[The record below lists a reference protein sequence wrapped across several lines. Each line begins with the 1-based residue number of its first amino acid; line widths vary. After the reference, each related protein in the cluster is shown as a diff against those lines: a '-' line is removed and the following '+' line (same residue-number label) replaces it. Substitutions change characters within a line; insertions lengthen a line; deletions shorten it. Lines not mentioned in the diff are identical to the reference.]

1 MNAINGSAIKSIVAP
16 AYSVAEEFANTL
28 THGVGLLLSVGAL
41 SYMITTMPTDYN
53 ALQKTGV
60 VAYGISL
67 VLMFLT
73 STLYHGITQPNAK
86 GVLKRLDHC
95 AIYLLIA
102 GTYTPILTISLDSP
116 AASKLLIFIWSAAIA
131 GVVFK
136 AFFTGRFKSFSV
148 ITYVAMGWSSV
159 FVIYEL
165 YLVLA
170 PPGFGLLMA
179 GGIAYSIGVIFYVTT
194 AIAYNHAIWHCFVL
208 MGALSHCWLILEYV
222 INRSQILL

>member
-1 MNAINGSAIKSIVAP
+1 MKPIDDPIIDSIVAP

-28 THGVGLLLSVGAL
+28 THGVGLLVSVGAL
-41 SYMITTMPTDYN
+41 SYMMITLPTDYS

-60 VAYGISL
+60 VAYGVSL

-73 STLYHGITQPNAK
+73 STLYHAITKPSAK

-95 AIYLLIA
+95 AIYLMIA

-116 AASKLLIFIWSAAIA
+116 AAHKLLVFVWSAAIA

-136 AFFTGRFKSFSV
+136 AFFAGRFKWFSV
-148 ITYVAMGWSSV
+148 STYVAMGWSSV

-165 YLVLA
+165 YLVIA

-179 GGIAYSIGVIFYVTT
+179 GGIAYSIGVIFYV
-194 AIAYNHAIWHCFVL
+194 AKAVAFNHAIWHCFVL

-222 INRSQILL
+222 INSSQVL